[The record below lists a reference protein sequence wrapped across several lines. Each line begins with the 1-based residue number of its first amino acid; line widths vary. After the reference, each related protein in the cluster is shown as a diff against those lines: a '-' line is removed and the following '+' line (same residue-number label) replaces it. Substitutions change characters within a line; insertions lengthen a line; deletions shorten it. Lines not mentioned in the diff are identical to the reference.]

1 VLSRTMFGS
10 IGLFYCSM
18 LFAAVVT
25 KSLKAQE
32 MATLPQTFKQ
42 NGVKQIEHEDLL
54 ISIENWLSSQFNL
67 LTINHHPRIEL
78 VAPSTIA
85 SLGYK
90 KFLSDLSV
98 VAESETTGSQPNT
111 VSLYDDVTQTIYLPK
126 GWTGSADVE
135 VSILVHEMVHH
146 FQNLL
151 GFKYACAQEREKLAY
166 IAQDRWLGQSGL
178 SLASEFDLDP
188 FSLLVATTCKY

>member
-1 VLSRTMFGS
+1 MLSRTMFGS

-25 KSLKAQE
+25 KLLKAQE
-32 MATLPQTFKQ
+32 MATLPQTFEQ
-42 NGVKQIEHEDLL
+42 NGVIKQTEHEDLL

-67 LTINHHPRIEL
+67 PTFNHHPRIEL

-90 KFLSDLSV
+90 KLLSDPSV

-111 VSLYDDVTQTIYLPK
+111 VSLYDDVTQTIYLLK
-126 GWTGSADVE
+126 GWTGNDDVE

-151 GFKYACAQEREKLAY
+151 GGSPGLVLQANSILILFHCWWQRHANIESQSER
-166 IAQDRWLGQSGL
+166 
-178 SLASEFDLDP
+178 AS
-188 FSLLVATTCKY
+188 TTCSARH